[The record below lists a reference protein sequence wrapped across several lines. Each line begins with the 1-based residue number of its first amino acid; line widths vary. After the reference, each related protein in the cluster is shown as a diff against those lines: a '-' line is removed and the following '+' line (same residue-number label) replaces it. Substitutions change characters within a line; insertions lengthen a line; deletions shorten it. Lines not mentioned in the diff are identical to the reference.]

1 MTSQPYRSRRDL
13 IDNALSK
20 LGVSISNQPP
30 DLEDVLYVDTEIES
44 ICRKLEAIELVFVPD
59 RGQPGPAGGNIPGAW
74 FDDLGSI
81 VADLVSPKFGL
92 SPDDSQKLNQR
103 GLGTPPGTG
112 TAAMSLHKILRGRP
126 TYEILRTDFF

>member
-1 MTSQPYRSRRDL
+1 MTSQPTRTRRDL

-20 LGVSISNQPP
+20 LGVSISNQVA
-30 DLEDVLYVDTEIES
+30 DLEDILYVDVEIES
-44 ICRKLEAIELVFVPD
+44 IFRKLEGIDLVYVPD
-59 RGQPGPAGGNIPGAW
+59 RGSPGPMGGSIPGAL
-74 FDDLGSI
+74 FDDIGSI

-126 TYEILRTDFF
+126 TYETLRTDYF